1 MNLPAD
7 DRGFALGDGLFETV
21 LALDGRLIRWGEH
34 MARLRRGWP
43 WLEEPGRLQSMG
55 SLRVGH
61 D

>member
-34 MARLRRGWP
+34 MARLR
-43 WLEEPGRLQSMG
+43 
-55 SLRVGH
+55 H
-61 D
+61 A